1 MSRIKYE
8 WYPGDPRLFAYTEV
22 GEPWAAFISEEYSA
36 QGGRYWIIGV
46 GQHEASNSEIRVS
59 NLEVALLGV
68 PDAPL

>member
-8 WYPGDPRLFAYTEV
+8 RYSGDPRLFAYTEV
-22 GEPWAAFISEEYSA
+22 GQPWAAFIFEEYSA

-46 GQHEASNSEIRVS
+46 GMHLVSNAEGKVS